1 MTAKNCL
8 SLRSDTYS
16 STDMPEF
23 IGSHTRHSMEA
34 GNEEEVP
41 QTRLARAPLP
51 SKSGDFRLQLS
62 PFTGPTAGSLDRER
76 DPRIN

>member
-8 SLRSDTYS
+8 SLWSDTYS

-23 IGSHTRHSMEA
+23 IGSQTRRSIEA
-34 GNEEEVP
+34 GDEEEVS
-41 QTRLARAPLP
+41 QTRLARATLP

-62 PFTGPTAGSLDRER
+62 PLTGPTAGSLDRER
-76 DPRIN
+76 DPRIS